1 MNRQPQG
8 IYRGPLHTMALM
20 FGNQHVV
27 TCLQGHCPSIIEDQG
42 GLALHQHHPFI
53 VRLVI
58 PKTFE
63 AGLAMRD
70 DTLNF
75 HARILMQRVEG
86 FLGGVGL

>member
-1 MNRQPQG
+1 
-8 IYRGPLHTMALM
+8 MALM

-27 TCLQGHCPSIIEDQG
+27 TCLQGHCSSIIEDQG

-58 PKTFE
+58 PKTFG
-63 AGLAMRD
+63 AGLAMRGNA
-70 DTLNF
+70 LNL
-75 HARILMQRVEG
+75 HALVLMQREEG